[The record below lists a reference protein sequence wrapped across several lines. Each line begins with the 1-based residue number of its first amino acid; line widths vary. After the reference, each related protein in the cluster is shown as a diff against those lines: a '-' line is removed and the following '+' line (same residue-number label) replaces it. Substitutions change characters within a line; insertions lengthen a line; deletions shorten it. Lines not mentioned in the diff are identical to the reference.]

1 MNETP
6 LTSQRATFPSFS
18 GASAAGAYQGMM
30 LFDTSLSEAQATT
43 YPKSPGVPTGVEP
56 CPESFLLRPFWLMRN
71 ILASLTHP
79 KGAFLTSRLFV
90 SREVWH
96 MKSMKLKYVEEK
108 IANCDLLTAA
118 LGRLAVVDTYDAD
131 AVMEEL
137 ESFEDVLERVQA
149 ALARKLSGEVG
160 TSGLNSLFKDGPNSA
175 GLAANGASA
184 HDAGVEKP
192 KGVLSSWRKLRSK
205 SSGSAGSALQPSKAL
220 LTSFGGSS
228 QSAGVVPMTS
238 VIALD
243 RRGVKKEAKNFTF
256 EGPNQNYMGSLA
268 RLFEAVQV
276 LGKLWHIHESS

>member
-1 MNETP
+1 
-6 LTSQRATFPSFS
+6 
-18 GASAAGAYQGMM
+18 
-30 LFDTSLSEAQATT
+30 
-43 YPKSPGVPTGVEP
+43 
-56 CPESFLLRPFWLMRN
+56 
-71 ILASLTHP
+71 
-79 KGAFLTSRLFV
+79 
-90 SREVWH
+90 

-160 TSGLNSLFKDGPNSA
+160 TSGLSSMFKDGPNSA

-184 HDAGVEKP
+184 HDAGVEKS

-205 SSGSAGSALQPSKAL
+205 SSGSAGSALQPSKAS
-220 LTSFGGSS
+220 LTSLEGVGK
-228 QSAGVVPMTS
+228 SAAVVPMTS
-238 VIALD
+238 VISLD

-276 LGKLWHIHESS
+276 LGKSRRVHESDHFGH